1 MFVAHR
7 EEILKQAAYSF
18 KNVRHKDDYG
28 FFNGEEKCTDASV
41 IFASV
46 ATLGKKNY
54 LKEKYFAPDYF
65 DYIIIDEFHHAVSN
79 QYKNIIEYFNPKFLL
94 GLTATPER
102 MDGRNIYEICDYNVA
117 YEINLKDA
125 INKGMLVPFH
135 YYGIFDETDY
145 SGLHLVKGTYNED
158 DLNKVYI
165 GNKYRNNLI
174 LKYYKKYGSERA
186 LGFCCSRAHAEE
198 MARFFSKNKIPAEAV
213 YSDAQGEYA
222 MDRNEAIEKLV
233 KGEIKVIFSVDMFNE
248 GVDIPSVDM
257 VLFLR
262 PTESPIVF
270 LQQLGR
276 GLRKSRGKDY
286 LNVLD
291 FIGNYEKAGKVR
303 FLLAG
308 DTIKEAKGKYEY
320 TKETFP
326 DDCYIDFDMKLI
338 DLFEEMD
345 KKHKKI
351 TEAINDEYFRVK
363 ELVNH
368 RPSRMEL
375 FTYMDDAVYEKAK
388 RNPHDNPFKGYMD
401 YLNGLN
407 ELTDEEQK
415 IYNSIGR
422 EFIEYVETTKISKVY
437 KMPVLMSIYNNG
449 DVRMAVTYEQA
460 LVCWKEFFNQRDN

>member
-1 MFVAHR
+1 
-7 EEILKQAAYSF
+7 
-18 KNVRHKDDYG
+18 
-28 FFNGEEKCTDASV
+28 
-41 IFASV
+41 
-46 ATLGKKNY
+46 
-54 LKEKYFAPDYF
+54 
-65 DYIIIDEFHHAVSN
+65 
-79 QYKNIIEYFNPKFLL
+79 
-94 GLTATPER
+94 
-102 MDGRNIYEICDYNVA
+102 
-117 YEINLKDA
+117 
-125 INKGMLVPFH
+125 
-135 YYGIFDETDY
+135 
-145 SGLHLVKGTYNED
+145 
-158 DLNKVYI
+158 
-165 GNKYRNNLI
+165 
-174 LKYYKKYGSERA
+174 
-186 LGFCCSRAHAEE
+186 
-198 MARFFSKNKIPAEAV
+198 
-213 YSDAQGEYA
+213 

>member
-1 MFVAHR
+1 
-7 EEILKQAAYSF
+7 
-18 KNVRHKDDYG
+18 
-28 FFNGEEKCTDASV
+28 
-41 IFASV
+41 
-46 ATLGKKNY
+46 
-54 LKEKYFAPDYF
+54 
-65 DYIIIDEFHHAVSN
+65 
-79 QYKNIIEYFNPKFLL
+79 
-94 GLTATPER
+94 
-102 MDGRNIYEICDYNVA
+102 
-117 YEINLKDA
+117 
-125 INKGMLVPFH
+125 
-135 YYGIFDETDY
+135 
-145 SGLHLVKGTYNED
+145 
-158 DLNKVYI
+158 
-165 GNKYRNNLI
+165 
-174 LKYYKKYGSERA
+174 
-186 LGFCCSRAHAEE
+186 
-198 MARFFSKNKIPAEAV
+198 MARFFSKNKIPAAAV

-368 RPSRMEL
+368 RPSRIEL
-375 FTYMDDAVYEKAK
+375 FTCMDDAVYEKAK